1 MQRHLDGLVRV
12 LVMHVMDDVQR
23 FDVGLGQPFEG
34 LLVVGLDLLEVER
47 AVGLG
52 LDRVDDA
59 LLDDLHTGHLVA
71 AAVDRVQQGLRGVDA
86 SSEELH
92 LLADAHRGH
101 AAGDGRVVA
110 PMGAN
115 LLVGLILDGRGVD
128 GDAGAEALVG
138 FRQLRIPENRDVRFG
153 ARSQMLQRQRVKQAE
168 GGLGDH
174 AAAVVA
180 ETGVGPS
187 GPVRIAGEDLVV
199 GLGTQEA
206 HDAQLHDN
214 LVDELLGALFVEL
227 AGLQVALDV
236 DVEERGVAAEAHGS
250 AILAFDGGEIAHV
263 RPLDGFLRGLR
274 RAGQVEAVLV
284 AEVDELLQCL
294 DLVVMLFAEANP
306 VLDLRL
312 GEIVAVRHGILVALL
327 ELDQRV
333 HTVQGHTAVVADD
346 AAAAVGIRQTGEN
359 LVVAGDLDVL
369 RIHAEHAVIVGLAV
383 LGENLLDFR
392 IRLLAGLENGLLDHA
407 PAAVRHH
414 RALAGLIGLQTDHDI
429 VDFRALDVAGR
440 ERVDI
445 GRGVGVHV
453 VDTLAALD
461 GEIVVVEVLPHVL
474 RLVGGI
480 SEEGLIALV
489 RGVVLLDEVANID
502 VLLPMSAVEAVPC
515 LGFKFLLGESGLV
528 NCCHIHSLV
537 SVGATHR
544 YAAFDFYCS
553 AMMMASCRAG
563 T

>member
-1 MQRHLDGLVRV
+1 
-12 LVMHVMDDVQR
+12 
-23 FDVGLGQPFEG
+23 
-34 LLVVGLDLLEVER
+34 
-47 AVGLG
+47 
-52 LDRVDDA
+52 
-59 LLDDLHTGHLVA
+59 
-71 AAVDRVQQGLRGVDA
+71 
-86 SSEELH
+86 
-92 LLADAHRGH
+92 
-101 AAGDGRVVA
+101 
-110 PMGAN
+110 MGAN

-138 FRQLRIPENRDVRFG
+138 LRQLRVPENRDIRFRAG
-153 ARSQMLQRQRVKQAE
+153 SKMLQGQRVEQTE
-168 GGLGDH
+168 GGLGDE
-174 AAAVVA
+174 ATAVITEA
-180 ETGVGPS
+180 GIRPS
-187 GPVRIAGEDLVV
+187 RPVRVTGEDLVV
-199 GLGTQEA
+199 GLGAQEA

-214 LVDELLGALFVEL
+214 LVDELLGALLVEL

-250 AILAFDGGEIAHV
+250 AILALDGGEIAHV

-346 AAAAVGIRQTGEN
+346 AAAAVGIRQTGED
-359 LVVAGDLDVL
+359 LVMAGDFDVL
-369 RIHAEHAVIVGLAV
+369 GVHTEHAVIVGLAI

-392 IRLLAGLENGLLDHA
+392 IGILAGFQNGLLDHA

-414 RALAGLIGLQTDHDI
+414 RALAGFIGLQTDHDI

-445 GRGVGVHV
+445 GRGVGIHV
-453 VDTLAALD
+453 IHTLAALD
-461 GEIVVVEVLPHVL
+461 GEIVVVEILPHVL
-474 RLVGGI
+474 GLVSSIGQ
-480 SEEGLIALV
+480 EGLIAFV
-489 RGVVLLDEVANID
+489 RRVVLLNEVANID
-502 VLLPMSAVEAVPC
+502 ILLPMPAVEAVPC
-515 LGFKFLLGESGLV
+515 LGFKFLLGERGLV

-537 SVGATHR
+537 SVAQRTVTLRLPIIVVPPDRRQVGIRRDLYHNRLHRCAAPASADAERHSTSAEAGA
-544 YAAFDFYCS
+544 S
-553 AMMMASCRAG
+553 AIYPIDSTDGPARSTWRCVP
-563 T
+563 